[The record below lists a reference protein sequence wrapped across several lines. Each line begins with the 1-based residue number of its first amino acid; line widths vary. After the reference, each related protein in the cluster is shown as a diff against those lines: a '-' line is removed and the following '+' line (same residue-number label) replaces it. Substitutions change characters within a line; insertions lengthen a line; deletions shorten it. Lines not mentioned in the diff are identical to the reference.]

1 MKLYLLAYCISDL
14 VYPRIEDYDFKIFP
28 SENRAKGF
36 LKMLEDKYSNVD
48 YLIESVDL
56 ENLDLYVRY

>member
-14 VYPRIEDYDFKIFP
+14 VYPRIEDYAFKLFP

-48 YLIESVDL
+48 YLIEPIDL

>member
-14 VYPRIEDYDFKIFP
+14 VYPRIEDYDFKLFP
-28 SENRAKGF
+28 SENRAKEF

-48 YLIESVDL
+48 YLIELVGIED
-56 ENLDLYVRY
+56 LDLYVRY